1 MSEDWLT
8 IEEIAEELRVSEE
21 TVRRWIRKKQLKA
34 LSIGRGYRIRR
45 RDYEDFVNRRLTDI
59 EDADDIKEN

>member
-1 MSEDWLT
+1 MLQEWLT

-21 TVRRWIRKKQLKA
+21 TVRRWIRTKQLKA

-45 RDYEDFVNRRLTDI
+45 KDFEDFLHRHSTEI
-59 EDADDIKEN
+59 EDTEGD

>member
-1 MSEDWLT
+1 MSEEWLT

-21 TVRRWIRKKQLKA
+21 TVRRWIRTKQLKA

-45 RDYEDFVNRRLTDI
+45 KDYEDFLHRRSTEI
-59 EDADDIKEN
+59 EDTEKD

>member
-1 MSEDWLT
+1 MAHEWLT

-21 TVRRWIRKKQLKA
+21 TVRRWIRTKQLKA

-45 RDYEDFVNRRLTDI
+45 KDFEDFLDRRSTEI
-59 EDADDIKEN
+59 EETEED

>member
-1 MSEDWLT
+1 MSEEWLT

-21 TVRRWIRKKQLKA
+21 TVRRWIRTKQLKA

-45 RDYEDFVNRRLTDI
+45 KDFEDFLDRRSTEI
-59 EDADDIKEN
+59 EETEED

>member
-1 MSEDWLT
+1 MSHEWLT

-21 TVRRWIRKKQLKA
+21 TVRRWIRTKQLKA

-45 RDYEDFVNRRLTDI
+45 KDYEDFLDRRSTGIADTE
-59 EDADDIKEN
+59 ED

>member
-1 MSEDWLT
+1 MAQEWLT

-21 TVRRWIRKKQLKA
+21 TVRRWIRTKKLKA

-45 RDYEDFVNRRLTDI
+45 KDYEDFLDRRSTEI
-59 EDADDIKEN
+59 EETEED

>member
-1 MSEDWLT
+1 MSHEWLT

-21 TVRRWIRKKQLKA
+21 TVRRWIRTKQLKA

-45 RDYEDFVNRRLTDI
+45 KDFEDFLDRRSTEI
-59 EDADDIKEN
+59 EETEED

>member
-1 MSEDWLT
+1 MAQEWLT

-21 TVRRWIRKKQLKA
+21 TVRRWIRTKQLKA

-45 RDYEDFVNRRLTDI
+45 KDYEDFLDRHSTEI
-59 EDADDIKEN
+59 EDTEED